1 MRFVLVDT
9 SVWSLV
15 LRKKELSKQE
25 SDLKDNLVS
34 LIREG
39 YVVMIGVI
47 RQEILSGISRHE
59 QFLALKQNLEC
70 FSDFDVVTKDYEIA
84 ADYFNQCRSHG
95 IQGSHTDFLI
105 CSVAHNNNFSILT
118 LDKDFLNYKKILDI
132 DVIDLELLH
141 K

>member
-15 LRKKELSKQE
+15 LRKKELSEQE
-25 SDLKDNLVS
+25 TYLRDNLIS

-39 YVVMIGVI
+39 YVVMIGAI

-70 FSDFDVVTKDYEIA
+70 FSDFDVVTKDYETA
-84 ADYFNQCRSHG
+84 ADYFNQCRRNG

-118 LDKDFLNYKKILDI
+118 LDKDFLNYKKVLDI
-132 DVIDLELLH
+132 DVLDLKLLH
-141 K
+141 

>member
-25 SDLKDNLVS
+25 SDLKDSLVS

-39 YVVMIGVI
+39 YVVMIGAI

-70 FSDFDVVTKDYEIA
+70 FSDFDVVTHDYETA
-84 ADYFNQCRSHG
+84 ADYFNQCRRNG
-95 IQGSHTDFLI
+95 I
-105 CSVAHNNNFSILT
+105 
-118 LDKDFLNYKKILDI
+118 
-132 DVIDLELLH
+132 
-141 K
+141 

>member
-1 MRFVLVDT
+1 MRSILVDT

-39 YVVMIGVI
+39 YVVMIGAI

-70 FSDFDVVTKDYEIA
+70 FSDFDVVTKDYETA
-84 ADYFNQCRSHG
+84 ADYFNQCRRHG

-132 DVIDLELLH
+132 DVIDQELLH
-141 K
+141 

>member
-15 LRKKELSKQE
+15 LRKKELSEQE
-25 SDLKDNLVS
+25 TYLRDNLIS

-39 YVVMIGVI
+39 YVVMIGAI
-47 RQEILSGISRHE
+47 RQEILSGISRYE
-59 QFLALKQNLEC
+59 QFLALKQSLEC
-70 FSDFDVVTKDYEIA
+70 FSDFDVVTKDYETA

-141 K
+141 

>member
-1 MRFVLVDT
+1 MRSILVDT

-39 YVVMIGVI
+39 YVVMIGAI
-47 RQEILSGISRHE
+47 HQEILSGISRHE

-70 FSDFDVVTKDYEIA
+70 FSDFDVVTKDYETA
-84 ADYFNQCRSHG
+84 ADYFNQCRRHG

-141 K
+141 

>member
-1 MRFVLVDT
+1 MRSILVDT

-39 YVVMIGVI
+39 YVVMIGAI

-59 QFLALKQNLEC
+59 QFLALKQNLAC
-70 FSDFDVVTKDYEIA
+70 FSDFDVVTKDYKTA

-132 DVIDLELLH
+132 DVIDLERLH
-141 K
+141 

>member
-25 SDLKDNLVS
+25 ADLKDNLVS

-132 DVIDLELLH
+132 DVIDLKLLH
-141 K
+141 

>member
-1 MRFVLVDT
+1 MRSILVDT

-39 YVVMIGVI
+39 YVVMIGAI

-70 FSDFDVVTKDYEIA
+70 FSDFDVVTKDDETA
-84 ADYFNQCRSHG
+84 ADYFNQCRRHG

-141 K
+141 

>member
-1 MRFVLVDT
+1 MRSILVDT

-39 YVVMIGVI
+39 YVVMIGAI

-70 FSDFDVVTKDYEIA
+70 FSDFDVVTKDYETA
-84 ADYFNQCRSHG
+84 ADYFNQCRRHG

-141 K
+141 